1 MRIALYHRNISA
13 DAQQRLEE
21 LVSALEDKHVEVVRF
36 DAAEEA
42 IEKKWRDCQPID
54 FLLSIGGDGTLL
66 SSVRL
71 IDNSGIPVVGVNFGH
86 LGFLTTVGQGG
97 MQQFVED
104 LLAKRYTVEER
115 TLLRVEDA
123 VKPHFALNEVTLYR
137 KEEVSLLRTNLYVDD
152 EFVATY
158 DGDGLIV
165 ATPTGSTAYSL
176 SCGGPILT
184 PNCGCFVITPIG
196 AHTLTLRPMI
206 VPDSAHIRLEPA
218 SGQGGFYMATDSTSV
233 LISGSPIIRLSKEN
247 FTIRLVRMHRQS
259 FFTAIHEKLAWG
271 TGLR

>member
-1 MRIALYHRNISA
+1 MVEF
-13 DAQQRLEE
+13 DALEE
-21 LVSALEDKHVEVVRF
+21 DVEQ
-36 DAAEEA
+36 
-42 IEKKWRDCQPID
+42 KWMHCQPID

-71 IDNSGIPVVGVNFGH
+71 IGSSGIPVVGVNFGH

-97 MQQFVED
+97 MSQFVAD
-104 LLAKRYTVEER
+104 LLAERYTIEER
-115 TLLRVEDA
+115 TLLRVDNA
-123 VKPHFALNEVTLYR
+123 TKPHFALNEVTLYR

-184 PNCGCFVITPIG
+184 PNSGCFVITPIG

-206 VPDSAHIRLEPA
+206 VPDSAKIRLEPVA
-218 SGQGGFYMATDSTSV
+218 DQRGFYMATDSTSV
-233 LISGSPIIRLSKEN
+233 LVSGSPQIRLAKEN
-247 FTIRLVRMHRQS
+247 FSIRLVRMHKQS